1 MKKWKK
7 NEEKVMSEE
16 LEKAQDILLGKVNQ
30 LCAKFGLNNVM
41 AQLYIVLYLQ
51 GKSMSLDAMVER
63 LKISKGSVSV
73 NIRALERYGAV
84 RKVWVKGS
92 RKDFYEVETDISRL
106 IIERVKSMIQGRL
119 SEVKEAIDAS
129 HRALNSIKPVDKE
142 ERESIKVF
150 NERLNQLNKVQN
162 KARGLFNLF
171 NSSFLNK
178 AIGLKTK
185 RNNKEEMVEIH

>member
-1 MKKWKK
+1 
-7 NEEKVMSEE
+7 MSEE